1 VKGWKNTLQAN
12 AFQKQAGIAKLISD
26 KADFKSKLVTRDK
39 EGDFILIKET
49 IQYNLTVANIYVP
62 NVSIPNF
69 IKETLLD
76 IKT

>member
-39 EGDFILIKET
+39 EGDFILIKGT
-49 IQYNLTVANIYVP
+49 IQEDITVVNM
-62 NVSIPNF
+62 
-69 IKETLLD
+69 
-76 IKT
+76 